1 MINAQ
6 LRAGDKISGFI
17 VKSVDPLPEINST
30 LIQLTHQATG
40 ARWGHMACEDRE
52 NLFAV
57 AFRTPP
63 ADSTGI
69 AHILEHTVLC
79 GSSRFPVRDPF
90 FSMLKRSLSTFMNA
104 MTASDWT
111 VYPFSTQ
118 NRKDFNNLL
127 GIYLDATFFP
137 LLRHNDFLQEGHR
150 LEFSDPEDAS
160 SALEYKGVVYN
171 EMKGAMASP
180 SSLIYRRLGKSLYPT
195 TCYHFN
201 SGGEPDE
208 IPDLTH
214 EQLKQFHAKHYH
226 PSNAWFY
233 SYGNFDLAEHLTSV
247 EQQVMSAFDHQMV
260 DSTVPSETRY
270 TKPLM
275 VEEPFPIEAGTST
288 EKKSM
293 VQIAW
298 LTSDIEESFDRLAL
312 GLLSS
317 LLIGNPAAPLYQ
329 ALINS
334 GLGTNIVP
342 GSGYQDENRST
353 YFAAGLQGVDP
364 DQTDAIETLIIDT
377 LKKTAET
384 GFSQERIEGVIHRL
398 EFAHREVSGDRY
410 PYSLGLLMRMIGP
423 WLHADDPL
431 TPLNIEKNL
440 ERLRKELTQGP
451 FFEDCIRR
459 FLLNNPHRV
468 TLTLYPD
475 ETLEQKQKEQIAN
488 RLKGIAEQLTPAE
501 KQIIID
507 ESVALKKSQETIEDI
522 SCLPTLTLSDI
533 PEEEEETPCRQ
544 TELAGRPAFLFPQP
558 TNGIGYFTAHFPT
571 TAVPTE
577 LMRLIPLFCS
587 VITQMGA
594 AGHSYVEMSERMEAE
609 TGGLHFFTEIH
620 DSPTEADSFTAVVG
634 VRGKA
639 LIRKQEQ
646 LFAIM
651 ADYCTAVDFTDIKR
665 LRTVLM
671 QILTSFENSIPG
683 SGHLYAVRAGAARLS
698 ASACLREQWSG
709 VTLLQLVRTLT
720 EMSDPELTEVAE
732 DLHQISLALADKN
745 QITCAVTSGGEEFN
759 SINPSI
765 ATFVETLHEQTHSN
779 QSSFPTCQRGTG
791 TLGWAASVPVAFVTR
806 CFKTVHYTHAD
817 SAPLQVL
824 SKLIKDGYL
833 HREIREKG
841 GAYGG
846 LASYDNET
854 GIFSLLSYRDPH
866 IKRTLQVYDDAVN
879 WAVAGDFND
888 EAINEALLSVFSNL
902 DRPLSPGSRGTHEF
916 SNLQQGLTLEMRQ
929 QFRRNLLATTRA
941 DLQRVAKSYLQEN
954 PVAPVDSILAS
965 DEKLKSELGD
975 EGVSINRV

>member
-1 MINAQ
+1 MINAL
-6 LRAGDKISGFI
+6 LRAGDNLSGFH
-17 VKSVDPLPEINST
+17 VKRVDSLPEINST

-40 ARWGHMACEDRE
+40 ARWVHLACEDRE

-63 ADSTGI
+63 SDSTGI

-79 GSSRFPVRDPF
+79 GSNRFPVRDPF

-127 GIYLDATFFP
+127 AIYLDATFFP
-137 LLRHNDFLQEGHR
+137 LLRRNDFLQEGHR

-160 SALEYKGVVYN
+160 TELVYKGVVYN

-201 SGGEPDE
+201 SGGEPED
-208 IPDLTH
+208 IPALTH
-214 EQLKQFHAKHYH
+214 DQLKQFHANYYH

-233 SYGNFDLAEHLTSV
+233 SYGNFNLAEHLACV
-247 EQQVMSAFDHQMV
+247 EQQVMSNFDRREV
-260 DSTVPSETRY
+260 DSNVPSETRY
-270 TKPLM
+270 NKPLL
-275 VEEPFPIEAGTST
+275 VEEPFPIEPDTSI

-293 VQIAW
+293 VQLAW
-298 LTSDIEESFDRLAL
+298 LTSDIESSFDRLAL
-312 GLLSS
+312 SLLSN
-317 LLIGNPAAPLYQ
+317 LLIGSPAAPLYQ

-334 GLGTNIVP
+334 GLGSNIVP

-353 YFAAGLQGVDP
+353 YFAAGLQGTDP
-364 DQTDAIETLIIDT
+364 DQTNAIEQLILETLRKI
-377 LKKTAET
+377 AET
-384 GFSQERIEGVIHRL
+384 GFSRERIEGVIHRL
-398 EFAHREVSGDRY
+398 EFSHREISGDRY

-440 ERLRKELTQGP
+440 DRLRSELDKGP

-459 FLLNNPHRV
+459 FMLNNPHRV

-475 ETLEQKQKEQIAN
+475 ETLGQKQNEQIATK
-488 RLKGIAEQLTPAE
+488 LKGIAEKLSATE
-501 KQIIID
+501 KLAIVE
-507 ESVALKKSQETIEDI
+507 ESAALKQSQETIEDI
-522 SCLPTLTLSDI
+522 SCLPTLTLADI

-544 TELAGRPAFLFPQP
+544 TTLVGQPVFLFPQP

-571 TAVPTE
+571 STIPAE

-594 AGHSYVEMSERMEAE
+594 AGHSYVEMAERMEAE
-609 TGGLHFFTEIH
+609 TGGLQFFTEIQ
-620 DSPTEADSFTAVVG
+620 DNPSEADSFTAVVG

-646 LFAIM
+646 LFDIL
-651 ADYCTAVDFTDIKR
+651 ADYCTAADFADIKR
-665 LRTVLM
+665 LRTVLL

-698 ASACLREQWSG
+698 SSACLREQWSG
-709 VTLLQLVRTLT
+709 ITLLQLVRTLT
-720 EMSDPELTEVAE
+720 EMSENELTDV
-732 DLHQISLALADKN
+732 ADKLQQIGRFLSDKK
-745 QITCAVTSGGEEFN
+745 QITCAITSGGEEFSDIKPVVAAFIGKLPEAKSHKN
-759 SINPSI
+759 GAIP
-765 ATFVETLHEQTHSN
+765 A
-779 QSSFPTCQRGTG
+779 CQRDTG

-806 CFKTVHYTHAD
+806 CFKTVPYTHAD
-817 SAPLQVL
+817 AAPLQVL
-824 SKLIKDGYL
+824 SKLIKDGFL
-833 HREIREKG
+833 HREIREIG

-846 LASYDNET
+846 LASYENEA
-854 GIFSLLSYRDPH
+854 GIFSFLSYRDPH
-866 IKRTLQVYDDAVN
+866 IKRTLQVYDKAAE
-879 WAVAGDFND
+879 WAAAGDFSA
-888 EAINEALLSVFSNL
+888 EAVNEAVLSVFSSL
-902 DRPLSPGSRGTHEF
+902 DRPLSPGSRGNHEF
-916 SNLQQGLTLEMRQ
+916 SNLCQGLTLEIRQ
-929 QFRRNLLATTRA
+929 QFRRNLLATTQD
-941 DLQRVAKSYLQEN
+941 DLQRVARTYLLEN

-965 DEKLKSELGD
+965 DEKLRAELNK